1 MRTDNDKPYKS
12 RGSSRPDDYR
22 EAREVSGGHIHADDA
37 DHLFIA
43 AEEDFDA
50 AIPMIL
56 AELRLN
62 RSTNRRESC
71 VFLLDC
77 YANLRF
83 AVHVLRALKREN
95 SLSDKADKADKYI
108 YVNALLTFGEPMLEP
123 MLTIWTGP
131 ESDAYS
137 RDVAGEFLTRF
148 LSKPLV

>member
-1 MRTDNDKPYKS
+1 
-12 RGSSRPDDYR
+12 
-22 EAREVSGGHIHADDA
+22 
-37 DHLFIA
+37 
-43 AEEDFDA
+43 
-50 AIPMIL
+50 
-56 AELRLN
+56 
-62 RSTNRRESC
+62 TNRRESC

-95 SLSDKADKADKYI
+95 SLSDKADKADKADKYI